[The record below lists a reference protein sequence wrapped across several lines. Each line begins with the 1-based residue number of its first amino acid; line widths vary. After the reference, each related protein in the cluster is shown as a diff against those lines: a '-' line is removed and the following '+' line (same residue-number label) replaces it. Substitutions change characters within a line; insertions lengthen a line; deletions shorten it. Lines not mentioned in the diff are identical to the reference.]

1 MGTVDRFFEKRFL
14 FAEHIISAETRG
26 LSLKGGVKCILLVS
40 IVLQEQE
47 KMGENGGKG
56 TEELGIPSNRET
68 CEK

>member
-1 MGTVDRFFEKRFL
+1 MGTFDRFFEKRFL
-14 FAEHIISAETRG
+14 FAEHIFSAETSG
-26 LSLKGGVKCILLVS
+26 ICLKGGVKCIILVS

-47 KMGENGGKG
+47 KMGDNGGKG

>member
-1 MGTVDRFFEKRFL
+1 M
-14 FAEHIISAETRG
+14 
-26 LSLKGGVKCILLVS
+26 KGGVKCILLVS

-56 TEELGIPSNRET
+56 IEELGIPSNRET